1 MLVTTKFH
9 RNYTRVHQT
18 QPRLAAGHL
27 SAGTETRA
35 QLDRAQSHASLGNS
49 NIKHDQSK
57 GVNKLLRYFFTI
69 FEVCR

>member
-9 RNYTRVHQT
+9 RNYTRGHQT

-27 SAGTETRA
+27 SAGAETRA

-49 NIKHDQSK
+49 NIRHNHSE
-57 GVNKLLRYFFTI
+57 GVNVLSRYFFTI
-69 FEVCR
+69 FGVCR